1 MKRLMSSSFS
11 AAVVVGGMAL
21 LSVPAFAQRGGGAPV
36 PDNCPAQPEWQTKKL
51 AEFNAALA
59 AAQPPAA
66 APAPGV
72 GGGGGRGRGGGGGR
86 GGGAGA
92 GGAPGAPG
100 AQAGAGGGG
109 GRGGGGGGRG
119 GGRGGNGAN
128 AQPVPRIPDNPAYG
142 VQAGKPDFGG
152 LAKGVWNTQYVI
164 NMATQGRSEN
174 NCPVIVPFK
183 PAALDLWMDR
193 ELKNKEAGDPE
204 SFCLPPGI
212 PRMMYTPYPM
222 QIYQLPDRI
231 VMVYEGGAH
240 VWRLIWMDGRELPK
254 SNDDINPDYL
264 GYSVGHWEGD
274 TLVVNSMGFNHQT
287 WLDATGHPH
296 GEQLKVT
303 EKYTRTN
310 FNTLQLATT
319 IDDPEYYTEPWTVVN
334 NTPWTA
340 NTTGPFTMRGGEIM
354 EYICQE
360 NNRDL
365 SHLGPNSTHVD
376 TR

>member
-1 MKRLMSSSFS
+1 MRLASSLFS
-11 AAVVVGGMAL
+11 AVAVMGGMAV
-21 LSVPAFAQRGGGAPV
+21 LSVPAAAQRGGGGGAQPA
-36 PDNCPAQPEWQTKKL
+36 NCPAQPEWQTKAL
-51 AEFNAALA
+51 ADFNAKLGTPE
-59 AAQPPAA
+59 QPAGGA
-66 APAPGV
+66 R
-72 GGGGGRGRGGGGGR
+72 GGGGGARGGAAAGGGAPGGGGR
-86 GGGAGA
+86 GGR
-92 GGAPGAPG
+92 
-100 AQAGAGGGG
+100 G
-109 GRGGGGGGRG
+109 GRGG
-119 GGRGGNGAN
+119 A
-128 AQPVPRIPDNPAYG
+128 AAELPPVPRIPNDPAYG

-152 LAKGVWNTQYVI
+152 LAKGDWNVPYII
-164 NMATQGRSEN
+164 NMATQGQAEN
-174 NCPVIVPFK
+174 GCPVIVPFK

-204 SFCLPPGI
+204 SFCLPPGV

-240 VWRLIWMDGRELPK
+240 VWRLIWMDGRKLP
-254 SNDDINPDYL
+254 NVDDINPDYL
-264 GYSVGHWEGD
+264 GYSVGHWDGD
-274 TLVVNSMGFNHQT
+274 TLVVESVGFNHQT

-310 FNTLQLATT
+310 FNTLQLAAT
-319 IDDPEYYTEPWTVVN
+319 IDDPEYYTEPWTTV
-334 NTPWTA
+334 TTSTWTA
-340 NTTGPFTMRGGEIM
+340 NTHGPWSMRGGEIM

-365 SHLGPNSTHVD
+365 SHLGPNSKQVD